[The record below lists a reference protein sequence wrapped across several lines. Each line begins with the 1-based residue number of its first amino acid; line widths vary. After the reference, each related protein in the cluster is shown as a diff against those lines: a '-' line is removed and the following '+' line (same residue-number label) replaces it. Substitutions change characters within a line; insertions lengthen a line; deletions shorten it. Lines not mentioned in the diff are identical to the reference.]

1 MNDKLES
8 AIKAIETSRLVFRK
22 AEEEA
27 IKTMKFVLEKAGENG
42 VDICPGDFTDDLYVA
57 VAEIEASIFEPVASI
72 RYWKSKLEVFIPNHK
87 RDGEQGW
94 EILPEGR
101 WVDYEDAKLDTWLML
116 DLISEN
122 IEYSDGY
129 QD

>member
-42 VDICPGDFTDDLYVA
+42 VDLCPGDFTDDLYVA
-57 VAEIEASIFEPVASI
+57 VAEIEASIFEPVASKLARSNQYGVYPRYFAQLAIAIEI
-72 RYWKSKLEVFIPNHK
+72 R
-87 RDGEQGW
+87 
-94 EILPEGR
+94 
-101 WVDYEDAKLDTWLML
+101 
-116 DLISEN
+116 
-122 IEYSDGY
+122 
-129 QD
+129 